1 MKSQTPEISVVMGVY
16 NQWNRE
22 ELYRAVQSILRQSFS
37 NFEFIIYDDG
47 SHPDAASYI
56 QELRGV
62 DRRIVLAGREE
73 NHGLA
78 FSLNAC
84 IRLARGRYIARMDAD
99 DVSLPER
106 LQIQYDF
113 MESHPEYAWCGCNTK
128 LFDSEG
134 IWGSRKMP
142 ENPREKDYLKY
153 SPYVHPTVMYRREIL
168 TENGGYL
175 VAAEMLRCED
185 YEIFMR
191 LQQKGLQ
198 GYNIQEELF
207 CYRED
212 KEAFH
217 RRKMRYRFNEAKL
230 RWRNFGKMGI
240 LLPLGWLYVMRPV
253 IGGMLPA
260 GVIAW
265 MKRREAGAERARSEK
280 VPSGRLHAGRFRSG
294 RFCSGKFR
302 SGEGIIPI
310 RTRSRSVKHVAGLS
324 SKGPR

>member
-1 MKSQTPEISVVMGVY
+1 MKSQKPEISVVMGVY

-22 ELYRAVQSILRQSFS
+22 ELHRAVQSILSQSFS
-37 NFEFIIYDDG
+37 DFEFIIYDDG
-47 SHPDAASYI
+47 SHPDAAAYI
-56 QELRGV
+56 QKLRGV

-99 DVSLPER
+99 DISLPER

-113 MESHPEYAWCGCNTK
+113 MEDHPEYAWCGCNTK
-128 LFDSEG
+128 LFDSKG
-134 IWGSRKMP
+134 IWGGRKMP
-142 ENPREKDYLKY
+142 EKPRERDYLKY

-198 GYNIQEELF
+198 GYNIQKELF

-212 KEAFH
+212 KEAFR
-217 RRKMRYRFNEAKL
+217 RRKMKYRVNEAKL
-230 RWRNFGKMGI
+230 RLRNFREMDI
-240 LLPLGWLYVMRPV
+240 LFPLGWLYVLRP
-253 IGGMLPA
+253 IAGGMLPA
-260 GVIAW
+260 GAIAW
-265 MKRREAGAERARSEK
+265 LKRREAGKSN
-280 VPSGRLHAGRFRSG
+280 
-294 RFCSGKFR
+294 C
-302 SGEGIIPI
+302 GEGIDARERRI
-310 RTRSRSVKHVAGLS
+310 RQTSDVQEYS
-324 SKGPR
+324 